1 MELHRPSSL
10 LAVGLSDFSL
20 QVIDVVARN
29 VVRIF
34 EGHDDQLTDMTFSP
48 DARWI
53 VSSAL
58 DATLKV
64 WDVPSGAFFSNRFVK
79 IEIGIVQIILENN
92 VI

>member
-1 MELHRPSSL
+1 
-10 LAVGLSDFSL
+10 
-20 QVIDVVARN
+20 
-29 VVRIF
+29 
-34 EGHDDQLTDMTFSP
+34 MTFSP

-79 IEIGIVQIILENN
+79 IEIGIVQIT
-92 VI
+92 